1 MLRGRGAT
9 LELED
14 GRRIIDCVSSWWV
27 NVHGHSHPEIA
38 RAIYEQATEL
48 EHVIFAG
55 FTHEPAEGLAR
66 GVLKHLPAK
75 LNHVFFSDNG
85 TTASEIALKM
95 AYQYWQNKGVSGR
108 IKFIGF
114 DHAYHGET
122 VGAMSLSRTMPF
134 MKRFE
139 SLFFD
144 IDLVPFPATW
154 DGDTKRE
161 EKEEAALSSLTALLE
176 TNLDQYAAI
185 IIEPLLQGVGGMR
198 MCTDK
203 FMRSLEALSAEANLL
218 TIYDEAL
225 TGFGRTGDWFACSKA
240 RTSPDIICLAKGL
253 TGGFLPLALTVASD
267 EIYQSFYSDDLEKAF
282 FHSHSYMGNPLAC
295 AAANASLRLLERN
308 PDSFTKME
316 TLHRGLI
323 QKWLVGNKR
332 LNRFRVL
339 GTIAAFEVVSEE
351 GDRYFNSLGVILRQK
366 FLDQGILLRPLG
378 NTIYIL
384 PPYCITTEELESA
397 YQTINQVVD
406 SL

>member
-1 MLRGRGAT
+1 
-9 LELED
+9 
-14 GRRIIDCVSSWWV
+14 
-27 NVHGHSHPEIA
+27 
-38 RAIYEQATEL
+38 
-48 EHVIFAG
+48 
-55 FTHEPAEGLAR
+55 
-66 GVLKHLPAK
+66 
-75 LNHVFFSDNG
+75 
-85 TTASEIALKM
+85 
-95 AYQYWQNKGVSGR
+95 
-108 IKFIGF
+108 
-114 DHAYHGET
+114 
-122 VGAMSLSRTMPF
+122 MSLSRTMPF